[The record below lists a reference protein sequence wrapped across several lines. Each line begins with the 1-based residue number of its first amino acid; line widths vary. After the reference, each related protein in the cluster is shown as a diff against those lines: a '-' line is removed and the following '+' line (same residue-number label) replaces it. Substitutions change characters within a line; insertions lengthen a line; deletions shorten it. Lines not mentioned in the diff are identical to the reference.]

1 MLWPLA
7 AAREAWGKAAMGV
20 WGTAGVGRV
29 VASVGVAAA
38 GQKVVVASA
47 EAEEGAGAALSP
59 EACACAWPG
68 TEDSARRK
76 GRWRQ
81 GVANSVQC
89 R

>member
-7 AAREAWGKAAMGV
+7 AAREAWAKAGMAV
-20 WGTAGVGRV
+20 WGTAGVGRA
-29 VASVGVAAA
+29 VASVGEAAA
-38 GQKVVVASA
+38 GQEVVASA
-47 EAEEGAGAALSP
+47 EAVGGAGAAQSP

-68 TEDSARRK
+68 TEDSARHK